1 MSSTRKPYP
10 SDVSHKEWS
19 FVALYLTLLPDDV
32 MQRQHDLCE
41 AFDSFR
47 YQALT
52 NSSCHRSV

>member
-1 MSSTRKPYP
+1 
-10 SDVSHKEWS
+10 
-19 FVALYLTLLPDDV
+19 VALYLTLLPEDV